1 MTIRRMA
8 NPQNFCKEAHKLN
21 IRYEFLMEAKQCIGD
36 QALARLFYG
45 TSMRG
50 GGGSISAGTI
60 NNWIETF
67 EFIQKNPEHI
77 DDEQYVVHRL
87 EPKPEYYEYIEI
99 LKTVIDEKIVES
111 WKNTSNKKLGDEA
124 QKYGITLGIRNAK
137 AVKTLLDRLL
147 RMVERRKEHIW
158 NKNLEKEEENG
169 KFDFRFTNVP
179 ELRRLCKER
188 NLKNSHLKSKEE
200 LVALLENN
208 QNSIYDNLESEDKN
222 AKANKLDYN
231 KKNVKELKK
240 LAKERGLTKYNNLKK
255 DELVKLHQDYD
266 EDIEMIEYESE
277 NEENDIYEN
286 SKYYESKEE
295 EIEIEMDDNDDNDND
310 NNENPDEK
318 ENKNEEDNN
327 KIVKIIFY

>member
-1 MTIRRMA
+1 MTIRRMV

-21 IRYEFLMEAKQCIGD
+21 IRYEFLMEGKKCIGD
-36 QALARLFYG
+36 QALARLFHG

-67 EFIQKNPEHI
+67 EFIKENPEHI

-87 EPKPEYYEYIEI
+87 EPKTEYYEYIEI
-99 LKTVIDEKIVES
+99 LKTYIDEKTVEN
-111 WKNTSNKKLGDEA
+111 WKNASNKKLGDEA

-147 RMVERRKEHIW
+147 KMIERRKEHIW
-158 NKNLEKEEENG
+158 NKNLEKEEDGEL
-169 KFDFRFTNVP
+169 DFNFTNVP

-188 NLKNSHLKSKEE
+188 NLKNSHLKRKEE

-208 QNSIYDNLESEDKN
+208 QNSIYESENKV
-222 AKANKLDYN
+222 NKLDYN

-266 EDIEMIEYESE
+266 EDIEMVEIKEKRE
-277 NEENDIYEN
+277 NYVKEENDSDED
-286 SKYYESKEE
+286 
-295 EIEIEMDDNDDNDND
+295 IEIE
-310 NNENPDEK
+310 DESG
-318 ENKNEEDNN
+318 
-327 KIVKIIFY
+327 